1 MHGSLIPR
9 SVTPWQCIDGGWQTV
24 PWAQWLRSSIV
35 SSMPKDTTRHTLARQ
50 WELLRLLPR
59 RGAGLTVQ
67 EIFDELDAKGFSV
80 SLRSIQRDL
89 RELELSFD
97 LLCDCEERPARWSW
111 SDGAATDLLALSAQE
126 ATSLLMI
133 EQAAKSQLP
142 NAVLKTLQPRFHQA
156 HNKLQSLSQH
166 HASAMASSYRFV
178 THGWPLM
185 PPVISTE
192 ILETVQKAVA
202 SNEQLRVR
210 YLNAPQLQAA
220 PFKAEVPQPK
230 EQVLHPLGLINRGPA
245 TYLLATSGRF
255 QDPRLFALHRLQ
267 TAVSTYETARRPQG
281 FDLDRWVGEHM
292 QFSDGKSIQLKAR
305 VMPALA
311 GVLRETPLTEDQ
323 RLDDQSGL
331 LQATV
336 LHSKQLVWWIL
347 SQGADIEV
355 LEPSTLRKNIAEQ
368 LAKCYALYRINDQ

>member
-1 MHGSLIPR
+1 
-9 SVTPWQCIDGGWQTV
+9 
-24 PWAQWLRSSIV
+24 
-35 SSMPKDTTRHTLARQ
+35 MPKDTTRHTLARQ
-50 WELLRLLPR
+50 WELLKLLPR

-97 LLCDCEERPARWSW
+97 LLCDDEERTVRWSW

-142 NAVLKTLQPRFHQA
+142 NAVLETLQPRFHQA
-156 HNKLQSLSQH
+156 QSKLQSLSQH

-178 THGWPLM
+178 THGWPLI

-220 PFKAEVPQPK
+220 PFKAEAPQPK

-255 QDPRLFALHRLQ
+255 QDPRLFALHRIL
-267 TAVSTYETARRPQG
+267 TAVSTYEAARRPQG

-292 QFSDGKSIQLKAR
+292 QFSDGKSLQLKAR
-305 VMPALA
+305 VTPALA

-368 LAKCYALYRINDQ
+368 LAKSYALYRPTDQ